1 MTFKQIQLLLAYL
14 GYYEAEIDGKWGEQ
28 SQSACISFQRD
39 YGLDADG
46 IAGAMTQKMLK
57 AAVAGTAYK
66 VSSSDSDAKSESLS
80 EKIDSTD
87 TISSADNFWDGIKYF
102 RRTEFACQCGGKY
115 CDGFPCEPAEE
126 TVKICDEIRKRAK
139 VPITISSG
147 IRCEQH
153 NAEVGGVSNSNHKYG
168 KAADLICSL
177 TPEALKEIAE
187 AVTAEMIPGR
197 GGIGLYSWGV
207 HVDNGTYSRWEG

>member
-14 GYYEAEIDGKWGEQ
+14 GYYAGEIDGKWGQQ

-66 VSSSDSDAKSESLS
+66 VSSSDAKSESFP

-87 TISSADNFWDGIKYF
+87 TISDTNSSFWDGIKYF

-147 IRCEQH
+147 IRCEKH
-153 NAEVGGVSNSNHKYG
+153 NAEVGGVANSNHKYG

-177 TPEALKEIAE
+177 SPEKLKEIAE

>member
-14 GYYEAEIDGKWGEQ
+14 GYYAGEIDGKWGEQ

-66 VSSSDSDAKSESLS
+66 VSTSDSGTEED
-80 EKIDSTD
+80 DSTEAD
-87 TISSADNFWDGIKYF
+87 TGNFWDGIKYF

-115 CDGFPCEPAEE
+115 CNGFPCEPAEE

-147 IRCEQH
+147 IRCEKH
-153 NAEVGGVSNSNHKYG
+153 NAEVGGVANSNHKYG

-177 TPEALKEIAE
+177 PPEKLKEIAE

>member
-57 AAVAGTAYK
+57 SAVAGTAYK
-66 VSSSDSDAKSESLS
+66 VSTSGAEGNTAESV
-80 EKIDSTD
+80 
-87 TISSADNFWDGIKYF
+87 NFWDGIKYF

-115 CDGFPCEPAEE
+115 CNGFPCEPAEE
-126 TVKICDEIRKRAK
+126 TVRICDEIRKRAK

-147 IRCEQH
+147 IRCEKH
-153 NAEVGGVSNSNHKYG
+153 NAEVGGVANSNHKYG

-177 TPEALKEIAE
+177 SPEALKEIAE

-197 GGIGLYSWGV
+197 GGIGLYSWGI

>member
-1 MTFKQIQLLLAYL
+1 
-14 GYYEAEIDGKWGEQ
+14 
-28 SQSACISFQRD
+28 
-39 YGLDADG
+39 
-46 IAGAMTQKMLK
+46 MTQKMLK

-66 VSSSDSDAKSESLS
+66 ISSDEKEEESAAEDSESGS
-80 EKIDSTD
+80 
-87 TISSADNFWDGIKYF
+87 FWDGIKYF

-115 CDGFPCEPAEE
+115 CNGFPCEPAEE

-153 NAEVGGVSNSNHKYG
+153 NAEVGGVSNSNHKFG

-177 TPEALKEIAE
+177 SPEKLKEIAE
-187 AVTAEMIPGR
+187 EVTAELIPGR

-207 HVDNGTYSRWEG
+207 HVDNGTYSRWKG

>member
-14 GYYEAEIDGKWGEQ
+14 GYYEAEIDGKWGEK
-28 SQSACISFQRD
+28 SQSACVSFQKD

-57 AAVAGTAYK
+57 SAIAGTACK
-66 VSSSDSDAKSESLS
+66 VDADEST
-80 EKIDSTD
+80 EDETETETGD
-87 TISSADNFWDGIKYF
+87 FWDNIRYF

-115 CDGFPCEPAEE
+115 CNGFPCEPAEE

-168 KAADLICSL
+168 KAADLVCSL
-177 TPEALKEIAE
+177 SPEELKKIAE
-187 AVTAEMIPGR
+187 EVTAEMIPGR

-207 HVDNGTYSRWEG
+207 HVDNGTYSRWNG

>member
-14 GYYEAEIDGKWGEQ
+14 GYYAGEIDGKWGEQ

-57 AAVAGTAYK
+57 SAVAGTAYK
-66 VSSSDSDAKSESLS
+66 VSAESSETEGNTAESG
-80 EKIDSTD
+80 
-87 TISSADNFWDGIKYF
+87 NFWDGIKYF

-115 CDGFPCEPAEE
+115 CNGFPCEPAEE
-126 TVKICDEIRKRAK
+126 TVRICDEIRKRAK

-147 IRCEQH
+147 IRCEKH
-153 NAEVGGVSNSNHKYG
+153 NAEVGGVANSNHKYG

-177 TPEALKEIAE
+177 SPEKLKEIAE

-197 GGIGLYSWGV
+197 GGIGLYSWGI

>member
-14 GYYEAEIDGKWGEQ
+14 SYYAGEIDGKWGEQ
-28 SQSACISFQRD
+28 SKSACISFQRD

-66 VSSSDSDAKSESLS
+66 VSTSDSGTEEDDSAEAESG
-80 EKIDSTD
+80 
-87 TISSADNFWDGIKYF
+87 NFWDGIKYF

-115 CDGFPCEPAEE
+115 CNGFPCEPAEE

-147 IRCEQH
+147 IRCEKH
-153 NAEVGGVSNSNHKYG
+153 NAEVGGVANSNHKYG

-177 TPEALKEIAE
+177 SPEALKEIAE

>member
-66 VSSSDSDAKSESLS
+66 VSTESSETQRNAAESSETEGNTAESC
-80 EKIDSTD
+80 
-87 TISSADNFWDGIKYF
+87 NFWDGIKYF

-147 IRCEQH
+147 IRCEKH
-153 NAEVGGVSNSNHKYG
+153 NAEVGGVANSNHKLG

-177 TPEALKEIAE
+177 SPEKLKEIAE

>member
-66 VSSSDSDAKSESLS
+66 VSTSDSGTEED
-80 EKIDSTD
+80 DSAEAD
-87 TISSADNFWDGIKYF
+87 SANFWDNIKYF

-115 CDGFPCEPAEE
+115 CNGFPCEPAEE

-147 IRCEQH
+147 IRCEKH
-153 NAEVGGVSNSNHKYG
+153 NAEVGGVANSNHRLG

-177 TPEALKEIAE
+177 SPEKLKEIAE

>member
-14 GYYEAEIDGKWGEQ
+14 GYYAGEIDGKWGKQ
-28 SQSACISFQRD
+28 SKSACISFQRD

-66 VSSSDSDAKSESLS
+66 VSASGTEGNTA
-80 EKIDSTD
+80 D
-87 TISSADNFWDGIKYF
+87 TGNFWDNIKYF
-102 RRTEFACQCGGKY
+102 RRTEFVCKCGGEY
-115 CDGFPCEPAEE
+115 CNGFPCEPVEE
-126 TVKICDEIRKRAK
+126 TVRICDEIRKRAK

-147 IRCEQH
+147 VRCEKH
-153 NAEVGGVSNSNHKYG
+153 NAEVGGEANSNHKLG

-177 TPEALKEIAE
+177 SPEKLKEIAE
-187 AVTAEMIPGR
+187 AEIGR
-197 GGIGLYSWGV
+197 ASCRERV
-207 HVDNGTYSRWEG
+207 